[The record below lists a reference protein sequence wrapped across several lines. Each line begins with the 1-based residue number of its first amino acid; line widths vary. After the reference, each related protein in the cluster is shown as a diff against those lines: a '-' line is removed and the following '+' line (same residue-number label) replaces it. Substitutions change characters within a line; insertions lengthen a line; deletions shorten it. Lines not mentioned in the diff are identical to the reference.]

1 MIWDPLPVTAT
12 QEAYEQQ
19 AMHLLQSWRDGEKGA
34 LRYFKEH
41 LPRLMN
47 PDVPWLP
54 RGSSEEEI
62 RAETFSIED
71 ARAALARGYDFADW
85 DALKHFATAMEQ
97 RDQQVYPF
105 ELAVDAV
112 VDGDAAT
119 LSALL
124 QQHPELAAAR
134 SSRVTWFDP
143 PVHAATLLIYLG
155 ANGIENYRQR
165 TPKNAVE
172 IATLLLDAGADVN
185 AEANLYGA
193 QWTTLGLLASSSHP
207 AAAGLQIELL
217 ALLVARGAQ
226 FGNALQ
232 AALVHGFRDAAKWL
246 AKAGA
251 PVGLAEAAA
260 LGEAEQ
266 LRKQLNDAGD
276 DLRQRAL
283 ALAAQWGEVETA
295 ALLLD
300 AGADPSR
307 FNPPG
312 THAHTTPLHQ
322 AAWAGHLEM
331 ARLLVNRGAK
341 LDIRDKI
348 YHSTPLG
355 WARYAGKTEVAAWLE
370 GVERQQ

>member
-1 MIWDPLPVTAT
+1 MIQDPLPGTAPPE
-12 QEAYEQQ
+12 QYEQQ
-19 AMHLLQSWRDGEKGA
+19 ATLLLQHWRDGEESA
-34 LRYFKEH
+34 LRYFHEH

-54 RGSSEEEI
+54 RGSSEEEM

-85 DALKHFATAMEQ
+85 HALSRFATAMQ
-97 RDQQVYPF
+97 RRDEHVYSF
-105 ELAVDAV
+105 ELAVEAV
-112 VDGDAAT
+112 VNGDAAN
-119 LSALL
+119 LRSLV
-124 QQHPELAAAR
+124 QQHPELASAR
-134 SSRVTWFDP
+134 SSRITWFNP

-155 ANGIENYRQR
+155 ANGTESYRQR

-193 QWTTLGLLASSSHP
+193 KWSTLGLLASSSHP
-207 AAAGLQIELL
+207 ATAGLQVELL

-226 FGNALQ
+226 FGNALE

-246 AKAGA
+246 AQAGA

-260 LGEAEQ
+260 LGDVPR
-266 LRKQLNDAGD
+266 LREKLNDAGD
-276 DLRQRAL
+276 DLRQRGL

-300 AGADPSR
+300 AGADPNR

-322 AAWAGHLEM
+322 AAWAGHLGM
-331 ARLLVNRGAK
+331 ARLLVQRGAK
-341 LDIRDKI
+341 LDRRDTI
-348 YHSTPLG
+348 YHATPLG
-355 WARYAGKTEVAAWLE
+355 WARYAGRTEVAAWLRSL
-370 GVERQQ
+370 GAQ